1 MALAACFALCQPPTG
16 GVARIIALSKLDRHI
31 KNLIIGFQ
39 PLGGAATST
48 AAPCGPP
55 PATGRATGRVNQCN
69 LRSGSQTRESVT
81 GIRL

>member
-1 MALAACFALCQPPTG
+1 
-16 GVARIIALSKLDRHI
+16 
-31 KNLIIGFQ
+31 LIIGFQ

-48 AAPCGPP
+48 AAPSGPP